1 MSTTAVISDPN
12 TIATLPISSEIL
24 NYTAIVELDDKG
36 VIQKKSLTT
45 SAKRVETLEALTAK
59 NKEEGLDTKE
69 IIAFKQTVS
78 RPVVGTL
85 AGFTEL
91 FPDTDA
97 QLFII
102 NRGLSAFA
110 DAKVRS
116 VFLETDKDDT
126 ALVFQSTTGTYD
138 LTADVQDTPARKL
151 TSEET
156 LVASLRKM
164 GVSSDMISQVFA
176 SLQANK
182 VTV

>member
-24 NYTAIVELDDKG
+24 NYIAIVELDEKG

-45 SAKRVETLEALTAK
+45 SAKRVETLEAADYS
-59 NKEEGLDTKE
+59 GKE

-85 AGFTEL
+85 AGFTDL

-182 VTV
+182 AAV

>member
-12 TIATLPISSEIL
+12 TIATLPISSEVL
-24 NYTAIVELDDKG
+24 NYTAIVELDEKG

-45 SAKRVETLEALTAK
+45 SSKRVETLEAPGYT
-59 NKEEGLDTKE
+59 GKE

-78 RPVVGTL
+78 RPVFGTM
-85 AGFTEL
+85 AGFFEL
-91 FPDTDA
+91 YPDTDA
-97 QLFII
+97 QLFIV
-102 NRGLSAFA
+102 NRGESAYA
-110 DAKVRS
+110 DAKARS
-116 VFLETDKDDT
+116 VMLETNADGT
-126 ALVFQSTTGTYD
+126 ELTFQSTTGTYD

-182 VTV
+182 AAATV

>member
-1 MSTTAVISDPN
+1 MSTAAIIPDPN
-12 TIATLPISSEIL
+12 TIATLPISSEVL
-24 NYTAIVELDDKG
+24 NYTAIVELDEKG

-45 SAKRVETLEALTAK
+45 SSKRVETLEAPDYA
-59 NKEEGLDTKE
+59 GKE

-126 ALVFQSTTGTYD
+126 MLVFQSTTGTYD

-182 VTV
+182 AAATV

>member
-1 MSTTAVISDPN
+1 MSTAAIIPDPN
-12 TIATLPISSEIL
+12 TIATLPISSEVL
-24 NYTAIVELDDKG
+24 NYTAIVELDEKG

-45 SAKRVETLEALTAK
+45 SSKRVETLEAPEYA
-59 NKEEGLDTKE
+59 GKE

-182 VTV
+182 AAATV

>member
-12 TIATLPISSEIL
+12 TIATLPISSEVL
-24 NYTAIVELDDKG
+24 NYTAIVELDEKG

-45 SAKRVETLEALTAK
+45 SSKRVETLEAPEYA
-59 NKEEGLDTKE
+59 GKE

-182 VTV
+182 AVATV

>member
-12 TIATLPISSEIL
+12 TIATLPISSEVL
-24 NYTAIVELDDKG
+24 NYTAIVELDEKG

-45 SAKRVETLEALTAK
+45 SSKRVETLEADDYY
-59 NKEEGLDTKE
+59 GKE

-85 AGFTEL
+85 AGFTDL
-91 FPDTDA
+91 FPDADA

-182 VTV
+182 ATV

>member
-1 MSTTAVISDPN
+1 
-12 TIATLPISSEIL
+12 
-24 NYTAIVELDDKG
+24 
-36 VIQKKSLTT
+36 
-45 SAKRVETLEALTAK
+45 
-59 NKEEGLDTKE
+59 
-69 IIAFKQTVS
+69 
-78 RPVVGTL
+78 
-85 AGFTEL
+85 
-91 FPDTDA
+91 
-97 QLFII
+97 
-102 NRGLSAFA
+102 
-110 DAKVRS
+110 

-182 VTV
+182 AAV

>member
-1 MSTTAVISDPN
+1 MSTTAVISDPS

-24 NYTAIVELDDKG
+24 NYTAIVELDEKG

-45 SAKRVETLEALTAK
+45 NVRRVETLEDPDYA
-59 NKEEGLDTKE
+59 GKE

-156 LVASLRKM
+156 LVASLRKL

-182 VTV
+182 AAATV

>member
-12 TIATLPISSEIL
+12 TIATLPISSEVL
-24 NYTAIVELDDKG
+24 NYTAIVELDEKG

-45 SAKRVETLEALTAK
+45 SSKRVEPLEAPGYA
-59 NKEEGLDTKE
+59 GKE

-182 VTV
+182 AAATV